1 MEYFNSFG
9 GNPVSCAVGKAVLKA
24 IEDEK
29 LQENA
34 LQVCEYLID
43 QLNDLKQRHNI
54 IGDVRGRGLFLGLE
68 LIKDHE
74 KLNPASLEA
83 EKIANDMKD
92 HGILI
97 STDGPDHNVLKIK
110 PPMVFTND
118 NADQL
123 VNTLN
128 KLLMQGD
135 FD

>member
-1 MEYFNSFG
+1 
-9 GNPVSCAVGKAVLKA
+9 
-24 IEDEK
+24 
-29 LQENA
+29 
-34 LQVCEYLID
+34 
-43 QLNDLKQRHNI
+43 
-54 IGDVRGRGLFLGLE
+54 
-68 LIKDHE
+68 
-74 KLNPASLEA
+74 
-83 EKIANDMKD
+83 MKD

-128 KLLMQGD
+128 KLLIQGD

>member
-1 MEYFNSFG
+1 
-9 GNPVSCAVGKAVLKA
+9 
-24 IEDEK
+24 
-29 LQENA
+29 
-34 LQVCEYLID
+34 
-43 QLNDLKQRHNI
+43 
-54 IGDVRGRGLFLGLE
+54 
-68 LIKDHE
+68 
-74 KLNPASLEA
+74 
-83 EKIANDMKD
+83 MKD